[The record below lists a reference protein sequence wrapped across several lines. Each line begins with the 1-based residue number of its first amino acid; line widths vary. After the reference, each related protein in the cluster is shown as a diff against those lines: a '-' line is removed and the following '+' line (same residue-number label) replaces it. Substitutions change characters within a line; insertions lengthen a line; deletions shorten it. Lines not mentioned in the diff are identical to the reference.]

1 MKFNMMRRRPV
12 NLEGLPEYRERVE
25 AKLSGGQHSF
35 PRCSSRVEQIRSGF
49 R

>member
-25 AKLSGGQHSF
+25 DKLS
-35 PRCSSRVEQIRSGF
+35 RVGSGT
-49 R
+49 